1 MSAVL
6 REIVAKLGFEVNS
19 AGFKRANDGIE
30 RIKRSVQTFD
40 VRLRASQGR
49 ASAFGQSAGSGMAVA
64 TRGVQGLSASVSN
77 LQSMLLKLGL
87 GFGFGSLIKQ
97 MVTLASDANETDNV
111 LEQVFGAEGAAR
123 VKGWAA
129 STSKEIGRSRYTLRE
144 YAGQLGAMLEPM
156 VGSASKAQEM
166 STTFAKLS
174 VDLASFFNTADDD
187 ALAALKSGLA
197 GETEPLRRYG
207 IVLLDATLQE
217 YAHTQGI
224 HKKITAMSN
233 AEKVELR
240 YRYILAHTTKAQG
253 DAARTADGF
262 ANSSRALKDN
272 LKDLGTTLGQRLLPY
287 AGQLIR
293 WGNQAIRVFK
303 DFADTS
309 NILEGVLLTL
319 GGAFLAMNAGAI
331 AGLAVPLAL
340 LIGFA
345 MALDEIKTLL
355 DGGTSRIGIWL
366 DKWKGIGT
374 ADKLVREF
382 RELLEDF
389 DKHMPDFLGAWDLW
403 AHKIDNVAKRV
414 QALAEVIA
422 KLPIKFLDTVTFNA
436 AIRKARGG
444 QDAAEGRTAA
454 RGVQNT
460 TMSLEEDIATGD
472 REAFDIIRADV
483 AKRAQDRA
491 DRARAEHMYPNS
503 PLRPEFQG
511 PGDLPG
517 FTDRLQQSYGVLR
530 PRDDVQ
536 FGRARVP
543 VPVSARPAAA
553 AGATTNVTVNNG
565 PVTVNAGSQSDARA
579 SKQAIERERR
589 KTKDELERQGA
600 R

>member
-6 REIVAKLGFEVNS
+6 RELVAKLGFEVDD
-19 AGFKRANDGIE
+19 AGFKRANAGVE

-40 VRLRASQGR
+40 LSLRASRGR
-49 ASAFGQSAGSGMAVA
+49 AGEFGQAAGSGMAVA
-64 TRGVQGLSASVSN
+64 TRGVEGLSASVNS
-77 LQSMLLKLGL
+77 LQSMMLKLGL

-111 LEQVFGAEGAAR
+111 LEQVFGTEGAAR

-129 STSKEIGRSRYTLRE
+129 TTSKEIGRSRYTLRE
-144 YAGQLGAMLEPM
+144 YSGQLGAMLEPM

-187 ALAALKSGLA
+187 ALLALKSGLA

-224 HKKITAMSN
+224 HKKITAMTN

-272 LKDLGTTLGQRLLPY
+272 MKDLGTTLGQRLLPY

-293 WGNQAIRVFK
+293 WGNSAIRVFK
-303 DFADTS
+303 EFAETS
-309 NILEGVLLTL
+309 NILEGTLLTL
-319 GGAFLAMNAGAI
+319 GGAFLAMNAGAL

-355 DGGTSRIGIWL
+355 DGGTTRLGIWL
-366 DKWKGIGT
+366 DKWQGIGT
-374 ADKLVREF
+374 TDKLVRQF
-382 RELLEDF
+382 RETLEDF
-389 DKHMPDFLGAWDLW
+389 DKHMPDFLGAWDIW

-414 QALAEVIA
+414 QALAESIS
-422 KLPIKFLDTVTFNA
+422 KLPIKFLDQITFNA
-436 AIRKARGG
+436 AIRKSRGV
-444 QDAAEGRTAA
+444 QDEAEGRAA
-454 RGVQNT
+454 RGLNAPQMT
-460 TMSLEEDIATGD
+460 LEQDIEAGD
-472 REAFDIIRADV
+472 DEAFATIRAEV
-483 AKRAQDRA
+483 AKRQQDRA
-491 DRARAEHMYPNS
+491 DRERAERMYPNS
-503 PLRPEFQG
+503 PLRPEFQ
-511 PGDLPG
+511 PTGDLPG
-517 FTDRLQQSYGVLR
+517 FTDRLEQSYGVLA

-543 VPVSARPAAA
+543 VPVSARAAPA
-553 AGATTNVTVNNG
+553 AGATNITVNNG
-565 PVTVNAGSQSDARA
+565 PVTVNAGNQSDARA

-589 KTKDELERQGA
+589 RTKDELERTGA